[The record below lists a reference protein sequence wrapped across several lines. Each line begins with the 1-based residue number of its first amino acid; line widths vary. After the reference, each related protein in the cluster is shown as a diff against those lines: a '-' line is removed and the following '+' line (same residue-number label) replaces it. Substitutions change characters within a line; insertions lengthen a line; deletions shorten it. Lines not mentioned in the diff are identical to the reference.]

1 MGNKVVID
9 SLFLDEGFGTLDP
22 DTLET
27 VLYALETLQS
37 GGKLIGI
44 ISHVE
49 AIRER
54 ISVQIKVNKLA
65 GGRSIL
71 EIV

>member
-1 MGNKVVID
+1 MVID

-27 VLYALETLQS
+27 VLSALETLQS
-37 GGKLIGI
+37 TGKLIGI
-44 ISHVE
+44 ISHIE

-54 ISVQIKVNKLA
+54 ISVQIKVKKLA
-65 GGRSIL
+65 GGRSVI